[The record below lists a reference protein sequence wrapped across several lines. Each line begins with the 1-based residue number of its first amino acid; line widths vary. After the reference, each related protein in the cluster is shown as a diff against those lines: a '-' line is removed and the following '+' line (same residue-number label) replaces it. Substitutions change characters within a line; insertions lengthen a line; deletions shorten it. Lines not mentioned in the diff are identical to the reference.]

1 MYKVLLVDDEPMIRE
16 GLRTLL
22 EWESLGYE
30 VVDTAANGKDALRK
44 CEQYE
49 LDLII
54 ADIRMPEMN
63 GLELIRTIREN
74 GGNMHVLILSGYAD
88 FEYAKQAIVQRIDGY
103 LLKPVDE
110 DELIDYLNSL
120 KKELDIEYETRQKQ
134 QDMRQGNVEEDLK
147 QLLAQGSLG
156 NVSQL
161 QTSLDWKEY
170 ELLLIKTHE
179 RSEEDMAGHA
189 QIKRRLSERVEQ
201 SGAGLAI
208 GMEPYMLILLNK
220 SLDNEA
226 FCRDVYAIIAD
237 ACEEHASDFTVVSG
251 GKAAAGI
258 ADLPGAYQKAL
269 ERMKFRFFL
278 EGGKIMQEDIL
289 QPVSIYE
296 TKLDWTGTAEKLYLA
311 LEIVNRDAIR
321 QLIEESAEAMK
332 AMGFGEA
339 EIKAAFVELV
349 SVVLDKLASKR
360 PELPVREYR
369 LRIPEL
375 YREYRFNSLT
385 RRVTAII
392 EEIADSLD
400 NTSADKQIKRMI
412 DLIHR
417 NYKENLKME
426 TLAELF
432 NYNSAYLGKL
442 FKQVTGENFN
452 TYLDKVRMEQA
463 KILLEQ
469 GLKVYQ
475 VAEMVG
481 YANVDYFHSKFRK
494 YVGSS
499 PSVYKKKES

>member
-1 MYKVLLVDDEPMIRE
+1 MYKVMLVDDEPMIRE

-30 VVDTAANGKDALRK
+30 VVDTAANGKDALLK
-44 CEQYE
+44 CEQHE

-63 GLELIRTIREN
+63 GLELIKTIREN
-74 GGNMHVLILSGYAD
+74 GGTMHVLILSGYAD

-110 DELIDYLNSL
+110 DELMDYLNSL
-120 KKELDIEYETRQKQ
+120 KKELDLEYEARRKRQ
-134 QDMRQGNVEEDLK
+134 DEHQGNAEENLK
-147 QLLAQGSLG
+147 QLLAQGSLAG
-156 NVSQL
+156 NVSQPP
-161 QTSLDWKEY
+161 TSLDWKEY
-170 ELLLIKTHE
+170 ELLLIKTYE
-179 RSEEDMAGHA
+179 RSEEDTAGLA
-189 QIKRRLSERVEQ
+189 QLKRRLSERLEQ

-208 GMEPYMLILLNK
+208 GMEPYVLILLNK
-220 SLDNEA
+220 CLDNEA
-226 FCRDVYAIIAD
+226 FRRDVHAMIAG
-237 ACEEHASDFTVVSG
+237 ACEEFASDFTVVSG
-251 GKAAAGI
+251 GKAARY
-258 ADLPGAYQKAL
+258 ADLPGVYQKAL
-269 ERMKFRFFL
+269 ERMKCRFFL
-278 EGGKIMQEDIL
+278 EGGNIMREDML
-289 QPVSIYE
+289 QTGRIYE
-296 TKLDWTGTAEKLYLA
+296 TKLDWTGIAEKLYLA

-332 AMGFGEA
+332 AMEFGEA

-349 SVVLDKLASKR
+349 SAVLDKLASKR
-360 PELPVREYR
+360 PELPIRDYR

-375 YREYRFNSLT
+375 YREYRFHSLI

-400 NTSADKQIKRMI
+400 NSSADKQINRMI

-499 PSVYKKKES
+499 PSVYKKRES